1 MTKSPTVTLSSGG
14 GSHFAYYD
22 DDNLVV
28 EWYDFG
34 PEAPYESA
42 NMLRFAVAEY
52 RRLAAI
58 LDPNQPPPDPE
69 GLLVLLQANFQTYFQ
84 VRAFALEH
92 GISFTASVDFMP

>member
-1 MTKSPTVTLSSGG
+1 
-14 GSHFAYYD
+14 
-22 DDNLVV
+22 
-28 EWYDFG
+28 
-34 PEAPYESA
+34 
-42 NMLRFAVAEY
+42 
-52 RRLAAI
+52 